1 MPTSLAEAH
10 ERIRELG
17 RQYEREA
24 TKREELYCRNELMAI
39 RLKWAEI
46 EAAEA
51 RGEKVDEASGAGKKP
66 QIKKKKNRR
75 RF

>member
-1 MPTSLAEAH
+1 MPATLAEAL
-10 ERIRELG
+10 ERIKELEA
-17 RQYEREA
+17 QYEQEA
-24 TKREELYCRNELMAI
+24 TRREEIYCRSELLAL

-51 RGEKVDEASGAGKKP
+51 RGEKVDEARGPEKKA
-66 QIKKKKNRR
+66 QVKKKKNRR